1 VSGCQITVDSD
12 CKQRTRVIDIR
23 VLRCSADLQAVL
35 VQQTLRQSIPRDSAT
50 LSNTSKM
57 FHENDPFVDVQV
69 STVDAFQ
76 GMEKNIILL

>member
-1 VSGCQITVDSD
+1 MTSCQITVDSD

-69 STVDAFQ
+69 SIEDVFKDW
-76 GMEKNIILL
+76 KKS